1 MKEIAAIVAAC
12 SCVLLISAA
21 PTYSRGSVALER
33 RLYELVTTTNMPHLE
48 ENLRYTEIRE
58 ERCLGHEDL
67 ATAFSALR
75 HPALKGCKLGNET
88 RDDNEALHYE
98 LACKEGNG
106 TKGKATWRITES
118 GIVGVLSLK
127 MGGKNLTFGQ
137 RIDGKSLGACS
148 AI

>member
-1 MKEIAAIVAAC
+1 MILGCAPFMPVALTH
-12 SCVLLISAA
+12 SPDLA
-21 PTYSRGSVALER
+21 PLER
-33 RLYELVTTTNMPHLE
+33 RLYELVTTTSMPHLE
-48 ENLRYTEIRE
+48 ENLRYTTTRE
-58 ERCLGHEDL
+58 ERCLSHDDL
-67 ATAFSALR
+67 ATAFSVLS

-88 RDDNEALHYE
+88 RQNNETLHYE

-106 TKGKATWRITES
+106 TKGNATWRISES

-148 AI
+148 AT